1 MNRFE
6 IYDQFNNPKE
16 TLMGDFVSVCIE
28 EPMLEVFI
36 RYDNLLNKLVTTIH
50 YQGEV
55 LKEESIHFKI
65 PVG

>member
-6 IYDQFNNPKE
+6 VFDQFSNPKE
-16 TLMGDFVSVCIE
+16 TLVGDFISVCIE

-36 RYDNLLNKLVTTIH
+36 RYDQLLNKLITTIH
-50 YQGEV
+50 HNGEV